1 MYADVVVV
9 VNDAVSDAEGY
20 IPDPKPWNAIME
32 EGRFTSDNSIAIK
45 EIIDKILD
53 SQLGGLPNET
63 LRKEMEMQ
71 QKAFPKKNV
80 YELFIW
86 SFEERFEERSPN
98 MLGILRE
105 AIDRVKEGSE
115 DITTVARAV
124 GNLIADR

>member
-1 MYADVVVV
+1 MYTDVVVV
-9 VNDAVSDAEGY
+9 VNDAVSDAEVY

-32 EGRFTSDNSIAIK
+32 EGRFTSDDSIAIK
-45 EIIDKILD
+45 EIIDNILD
-53 SQLGGLPNET
+53 NHIGGFSDET

-71 QKAFPKKNV
+71 QKVFPKNV

-105 AIDRVKEGSE
+105 AIDRVKEGSK

-124 GNLIADR
+124 GNLIANHK